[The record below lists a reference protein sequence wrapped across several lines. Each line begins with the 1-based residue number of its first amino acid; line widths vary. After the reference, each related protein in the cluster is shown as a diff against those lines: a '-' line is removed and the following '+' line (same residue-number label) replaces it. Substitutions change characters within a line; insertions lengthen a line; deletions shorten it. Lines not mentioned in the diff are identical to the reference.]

1 MIRYTK
7 SIKYSKKFWGCY
19 VKPELIKDLSYKK
32 LENLELK
39 DDVIMKNKF
48 LGSSAKR
55 LMKKK
60 NKTDQVFL
68 MKSNEGDKE

>member
-7 SIKYSKKFWGCY
+7 SIKDSKKFWGCY

-32 LENLELK
+32 LQNLELK
-39 DDVIMKNKF
+39 DDVIMKKF

-68 MKSNEGDKE
+68 MKSKEGDKE

>member
-7 SIKYSKKFWGCY
+7 SIKYSKNFWGSY

-55 LMKKK
+55 LMKK

-68 MKSNEGDKE
+68 MKQKKVDKE

>member
-1 MIRYTK
+1 M
-7 SIKYSKKFWGCY
+7 
-19 VKPELIKDLSYKK
+19 KPELIKDLSYKK

-39 DDVIMKNKF
+39 GDVIMKNKF
-48 LGSSAKR
+48 LDSSEKR

-68 MKSNEGDKE
+68 MKLKEGDKE

>member
-7 SIKYSKKFWGCY
+7 SIQYSKKFLGCY

-32 LENLELK
+32 LEQ
-39 DDVIMKNKF
+39 
-48 LGSSAKR
+48 KR
-55 LMKKK
+55 LMKKN

-68 MKSNEGDKE
+68 MKSKEGDKE

>member
-1 MIRYTK
+1 M
-7 SIKYSKKFWGCY
+7 
-19 VKPELIKDLSYKK
+19 KPELIKDLSYK
-32 LENLELK
+32 
-39 DDVIMKNKF
+39 IMKNKI

-68 MKSNEGDKE
+68 MKSKAGDKE

>member
-7 SIKYSKKFWGCY
+7 SIKYSKKILGYY

-48 LGSSAKR
+48 LGSSEKR

-68 MKSNEGDKE
+68 MKSKEGDKE

>member
-1 MIRYTK
+1 MIQYIK
-7 SIKYSKKFWGCY
+7 SIKYSNFFLGCY

-55 LMKKK
+55 LMKK
-60 NKTDQVFL
+60 NKIDQLFL
-68 MKSNEGDKE
+68 MKSKEGDKE